1 MLAELIYDRADIT
14 LFPLTILE
22 SRADVIDFTYSY
34 VDGGIGLLVR
44 SAKPASSALGF
55 LRPFSWQVRSPCR
68 VSHSSTELPGPCC
81 TLRYCCKTAA

>member
-55 LRPFSWQVRSPCR
+55 LRPFSWQVQSPF
-68 VSHSSTELPGPCC
+68 ELRMHGM
-81 TLRYCCKTAA
+81 TA